1 MAKLKGLQLA
11 EFSIVH
17 GDDHRPANPEATAL
31 VFKAAQKEGEGEMQ
45 KATTI
50 PAAEPPRT
58 LAQKIGD
65 AVRNVMGET
74 QKAVQTRT
82 STSESRYIEQFDDG
96 RSSTV
101 VQNPDGSVSVTVT
114 QAEGE
119 AEPVV
124 VQQAVAVTDGA
135 VITKAVTDA
144 IAPLQQSINSFDSR
158 LARLEGTSVGSGQII
173 KSTAILPSTIVKFSD

>member
-82 STSESRYIEQFDDG
+82 STSESR
-96 RSSTV
+96 SS
-101 VQNPDGSVSVTVT
+101 SSLM
-114 QAEGE
+114 
-119 AEPVV
+119 
-124 VQQAVAVTDGA
+124 
-135 VITKAVTDA
+135 TDA
-144 IAPLQQSINSFDSR
+144 RLPWFRTRTDPYRSR
-158 LARLEGTSVGSGQII
+158 
-173 KSTAILPSTIVKFSD
+173 